1 MLEKV
6 RGKISKPK
14 LKIGYLKE
22 NEVEKLSNLAKG
34 IISKVP
40 YYSKEAKKQEI
51 KGFSAEHLRQKIGD
65 KNNLYILAKE
75 NHNIVG
81 FCYGYFEA
89 GTFWLEWIGV
99 DKEFRRKGI
108 ATNMIRFAANKLKRR
123 GIHKVWNDS
132 RTSNKEAVG
141 MFKKL
146 GFKRLVSIKKH
157 WYKQDFYLWQ
167 KLI

>member
-6 RGKISKPK
+6 RGGSSKLK
-14 LKIGYLKE
+14 LKIGYLKRS
-22 NEVEKLSNLAKG
+22 EVEKLSNLAKE
-34 IISKVP
+34 IISRVP
-40 YYSKEAKKQEI
+40 YYSKEAKIQEI
-51 KGFSAEHLRQKIGD
+51 KGFSAEHLRHKIGD

-75 NHNIVG
+75 NHKIVG

-108 ATNMIRFAANKLKRR
+108 ATYMIRFVANKLKRR

-132 RTSNKEAVG
+132 RVNNKEALG
-141 MFKKL
+141 LFRKL